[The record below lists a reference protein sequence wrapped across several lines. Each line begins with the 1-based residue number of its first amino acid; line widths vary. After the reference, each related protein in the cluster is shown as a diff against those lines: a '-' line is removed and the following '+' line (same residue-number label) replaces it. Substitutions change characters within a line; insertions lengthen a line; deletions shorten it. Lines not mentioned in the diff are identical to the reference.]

1 MIINGLEI
9 QQHKLSYDKIIKN
22 TLEQSNEMTI
32 RFINGLL
39 GDDISLDAQV
49 EWLDKESVSDKHT
62 AIVADFYPR
71 IDGKMY
77 SIEIEESD
85 RGDMALRVFRYTVGG
100 AMLHS
105 MTATDAEVNI
115 TFPQPC
121 VVFLRST
128 GNTPAKLTWNVEFFD
143 GQKVALQV
151 PAIRLAELSVREIA
165 ERDLLPIG
173 QFYLRTFEVLTESN
187 EASFRDAAASLME
200 ELKNAVEAG
209 AVPYHTGVQMQE
221 TIRKTAENIIIK
233 SEQEGGFT
241 MTTNITE
248 TLPWVDYRE
257 VFTKLEERGRAEG
270 KAEGEAKGRAEGKAE
285 GEAKGRA
292 EGKAEGEAKGKAETQ
307 MEIAVKAFARLGRGK
322 DPEAIAKMLQDLE
335 IPAPVIE
342 AARAEAD
349 RAAKERKSKAPER

>member
-1 MIINGLEI
+1 MIINGIEV

-22 TLEQSNEMTI
+22 TLEQSDEMTI
-32 RFINGLL
+32 RFINGLF

-49 EWLDKESVSDKHT
+49 EWLDKESVGDKHT

-128 GNTPAKLTWNVEFFD
+128 GNTPVKLTWNVVFFD

-151 PAIRLAELSVREIA
+151 PTIRLADLSVKEIA

-173 QFYLRTFEVLTESN
+173 QFYLRTYETLTKSN
-187 EASFRDAAASLME
+187 ENSFKETAAALLA
-200 ELKNAVEAG
+200 ELKNAVESG
-209 AVPYHTGVQMQE
+209 SVPYHTGVQMQE
-221 TIRKTAENIIIK
+221 TIRKTLENIIIK
-233 SEQEGGFT
+233 SEQEAGFI
-241 MTTNITE
+241 MTTNIVE

-257 VFTKLEERGRAEG
+257 VFTKLEERGKAEG
-270 KAEGEAKGRAEGKAE
+270 KAEGKVEGKAE
-285 GEAKGRA
+285 
-292 EGKAEGEAKGKAETQ
+292 GKAETQ
-307 MEIAVKAFARLGRGK
+307 MEVAVKAFTRLGRGK
-322 DPEAIAKMLQDLE
+322 DPEVVVQMLKDLE
-335 IPAPVIE
+335 IPARVIE
-342 AARAEAD
+342 AAKLEAGRAMQD
-349 RAAKERKSKAPER
+349 RNRRGQER

>member
-1 MIINGLEI
+1 
-9 QQHKLSYDKIIKN
+9 
-22 TLEQSNEMTI
+22 
-32 RFINGLL
+32 
-39 GDDISLDAQV
+39 
-49 EWLDKESVSDKHT
+49 
-62 AIVADFYPR
+62 
-71 IDGKMY
+71 
-77 SIEIEESD
+77 
-85 RGDMALRVFRYTVGG
+85 
-100 AMLHS
+100 
-105 MTATDAEVNI
+105 
-115 TFPQPC
+115 
-121 VVFLRST
+121 
-128 GNTPAKLTWNVEFFD
+128 VEFFD

-151 PAIRLAELSVREIA
+151 PTIRLAELSVREIA

-233 SEQEGGFT
+233 SEQEVGFT

-270 KAEGEAKGRAEGKAE
+270 EAKGRAEGK
-285 GEAKGRA
+285 A

-307 MEIAVKAFARLGRGK
+307 MEISVKAFARLGRGK

-342 AARAEAD
+342 AARAEAS
-349 RAAKERKSKAPER
+349 RAVNERKSKAPER